1 MAQPRKLADIDP
13 LLANDDAN
21 PVDSS
26 AIRDRLAE
34 IDPML
39 VAPLGSTTTTK
50 DKPKPK
56 GRQPLAP
63 VTGLTAGQEQAVLG
77 ATGTVVA
84 PIIKNKLQKAM
95 QAIEEEKLLRAG
107 IVPSTT
113 LTPQNP
119 SSILSSSTPPAPTKG
134 GNAVFNY
141 GKEFLLTD
149 IEAGKALDMTKEP
162 GGVHDLTT
170 QRREALNKLNQMGAS
185 SYVENPR
192 YGGIMTESGS
202 AGKGPRES
210 FSMREGEVGKSLEK
224 LPPTQSVRATPTQLE
239 SMYQKAISS
248 TPAQGL
254 KLAGRYA
261 SGPLAG
267 LGTGMSVYEA
277 YQRYLAGDTS
287 GAVLAVLEGAGGLMS
302 LVPGLQIP
310 GLAVMGGAAV
320 AQYGLDKYK
329 QPTAPTVN
337 PMAPPPPS
345 VTPGSAR

>member
-39 VAPLGSTTTTK
+39 VAPLGSTTTTTE
-50 DKPKPK
+50 KPKPK

-84 PIIKNKLQKAM
+84 PVIKNKLQKAM

-119 SSILSSSTPPAPTKG
+119 SSVLSSSTPPVTKG
-134 GNAVFNY
+134 SGVFNY
-141 GKEFLLTD
+141 GKSFDLTD
-149 IEAGKALDMTKEP
+149 IEAGRALDMTKQP

-170 QRREALNKLNQMGAS
+170 KRREAMNTLQQMGANTHI
-185 SYVENPR
+185 ENPR
-192 YGGIMTESGS
+192 YGGILTDSGS
-202 AGKGPRES
+202 AGGGPRES
-210 FSMREGEVGKSLEK
+210 FTMREGEAGKSLEK
-224 LPPTQSVRATPTQLE
+224 LPPVEKVRATPTQLE
-239 SMYQKAISS
+239 SMYQKAMSS

-267 LGTGMSVYEA
+267 LGTGMSFYEA
-277 YQRYLAGDTS
+277 YQRYMAGDRT
-287 GAVLAVLEGAGGLMS
+287 GAVLSALAGAGGLMS
-302 LVPGLQIP
+302 MVPGLQIP
-310 GLAVMGGAAV
+310 GIALGLGATG
-320 AQYGLDKYK
+320 AQYAVDKYNE
-329 QPTAPTVN
+329 PAAPKSD
-337 PMAPPPPS
+337 PMALPPPS
-345 VTPGSAR
+345 VTPGSTQ

>member
-39 VAPLGSTTTTK
+39 VAPLGSTTTTA
-50 DKPKPK
+50 KPKPK

-84 PIIKNKLQKAM
+84 PVIKNKLQKAM

-119 SSILSSSTPPAPTKG
+119 SSVLTSSTPPVKTG
-134 GNAVFNY
+134 SGVFNY
-141 GKEFLLTD
+141 GKAFDLTD
-149 IEAGKALDMTKEP
+149 IEAGKALDMTKQP

-210 FSMREGEVGKSLEK
+210 FSMREGEAGKSLEK
-224 LPPTQSVRATPTQLE
+224 LPPTQSVRATPSQLE
-239 SMYQKAISS
+239 SMYQKAMSS

-287 GAVLAVLEGAGGLMS
+287 GAVLAALEGAGGLMS